1 MKRVVK
7 LNFSNLIQTW
17 CEFIKGSGTDED
29 KRPGLAGGWTL
40 VARIKGQATDWSP
53 ISENWASNDTLN
65 DKTAYDVTKTTSMK
79 NMGYVLLNSNVLLLC
94 FTGRNTGCAPF
105 THGRNMPLA
114 KLFSTQFGVVPDEQ
128 YTFATFMK
136 AVGKSCDLSILRQS
150 WCGLNLAN
158 VCDAKKGDPNEN
170 PPRTTHIARIG
181 CIGDRT
187 ATCFPDDYAIGIGV
201 TSCKDGFG
209 CSNVGPSKNMHYRC
223 DYVYGAFSQTAYLY
237 VL

>member
-1 MKRVVK
+1 
-7 LNFSNLIQTW
+7 
-17 CEFIKGSGTDED
+17 
-29 KRPGLAGGWTL
+29 
-40 VARIKGQATDWSP
+40 
-53 ISENWASNDTLN
+53 
-65 DKTAYDVTKTTSMK
+65 MK
-79 NMGYVLLNSNVLLLC
+79 NIGYVSLKSNVLLLC
-94 FTGRNTGCAPF
+94 FTGPRSGCAPF
-105 THGRNMPLA
+105 THGLNMPLA
-114 KLFSTQFGVVPDEQ
+114 KLFSTRFGVVPDQQ

-136 AVGKSCDLSILRQS
+136 SVGKSCDLSILRQS

-158 VCDAKKGDPNEN
+158 VCDPKNGDPNES
-170 PPRTTHIARIG
+170 PPKTTHIARIG

-209 CSNVGPSKNMHYRC
+209 CSNVGHSKNMHYRC